1 MRVTNFMMA
10 NNLNYNL
17 NRNMRLMDQT
27 QIWLST
33 TKRINRPSDDPA
45 GVVNTLRYTSYIGET
60 EEYLNKISEARNFLN
75 STDSALANVTDILHR
90 ANELTI
96 QGINGTSSVTSRDA
110 IAAEIRQLQSQVGV
124 IANTTFGSKHIFSG
138 TNVTEAP
145 MQDDPLVP
153 GGKIWTGNDSN
164 MYLEIGAGTTIPINS
179 TIGKLFFNADDTDPG
194 YPGIYQ
200 LLDKIATDLES
211 GNQTEMDLDLGVV
224 QDKLDGLIK
233 ERAVIGAK
241 VNRLDLQEARME
253 STTINYKVL
262 LSNNQDA
269 DMAEVIMQLKM
280 RENVYRASLAAGAR
294 IIQPSLVDFLR

>member
-1 MRVTNFMMA
+1 MMA
-10 NNLNYNL
+10 YNLNYNL
-17 NRNMRLMDQT
+17 NRNMRHLDQT
-27 QIWLST
+27 QIWLAT

-60 EEYLNKISEARNFLN
+60 EEYLKKISEARNFLN
-75 STDSALANVTDILHR
+75 TTDSALANVTDILHR

-96 QGINGTSSVTSRDA
+96 EGINGTSSVSSRDA
-110 IAAEIRQLQSQVGV
+110 IAAEIRQLQSQLGV
-124 IANTTFGSKHIFSG
+124 IANTTFGSKHIFAG

-145 MQDDPLVP
+145 LQDDPVT
-153 GGKIWTGNDSN
+153 GDKIWTGNDSK
-164 MYLEIGAGTTIPINS
+164 MFLEIGAGTTVPINS
-179 TIGKLFFNADDTDPG
+179 TIGKLFFNADATDPG
-194 YPGIYQ
+194 IYH
-200 LLDKIATDLES
+200 LLDKIATDLNS
-211 GNQTEMDLDLGVV
+211 GNQTEMNLDLEMLQV
-224 QDKLDGLIK
+224 KLDDLIK

-241 VNRLDLQEARME
+241 VNRLDLQEARLE
-253 STTINYKVL
+253 STTINYELL